1 MPDCLW
7 RPALNQDGTLR
18 DGAEVTELTGMA
30 DLTGYPVGTRIIVR
44 RERPHPG
51 AQLSPFDQD

>member
-7 RPALNQDGTLR
+7 HPALNQDGTLR
-18 DGAEVTELTGMA
+18 DGVEVTALTGMV

-51 AQLSPFDQD
+51 A